1 MVTHYKVFTS
11 EIIMPEYINI
21 FNVILKRDLIL
32 AFRDKTDF
40 INSLI
45 FFIIVITLFP
55 LTFGTKSTIVN
66 EIIPGMIWISALLA
80 TCLSLE
86 TIFRSDFE
94 DGSIEQLTLSR
105 YPLTLLVSAKIFA
118 HWITFGVPLIIIS
131 LLMGMLLSLSNE
143 IIIALFITLILGT
156 PVLSLLG
163 SVMVALTIGLRGG
176 MLLNLLILPLS
187 MPILIFS
194 TVAIHNAALNQSIIA
209 ETYFLAGILVLAITL
224 APLAT
229 AAALRIRLS

>member
-1 MVTHYKVFTS
+1 
-11 EIIMPEYINI
+11 MPEYINI

-118 HWITFGVPLIIIS
+118 HWITFGMPLIIIS
-131 LLMGMLLSLSNE
+131 LLMGILLSLSNE
-143 IIIALFITLILGT
+143 VIIALFITLILGT

-187 MPILIFS
+187 MPVLIFS
-194 TVAIHNAALNQSIIA
+194 TVAIQNAALNQSIIA
-209 ETYFLAGILVLAITL
+209 ESYFLAGILVLAITL

>member
-1 MVTHYKVFTS
+1 MS
-11 EIIMPEYINI
+11 EYINI

-118 HWITFGVPLIIIS
+118 HWITFGMPLIIIS
-131 LLMGMLLSLSNE
+131 LLTGILLSLSNE
-143 IIIALFITLILGT
+143 IIMALFITLVLGT
-156 PVLSLLG
+156 PILSLLG

-187 MPILIFS
+187 MPVLIFS
-194 TVAIHNAALNQSIIA
+194 TVAIQNAALNQSIIA

-224 APLAT
+224 VPLAT

>member
-1 MVTHYKVFTS
+1 MS
-11 EIIMPEYINI
+11 EYINI

-55 LTFGTKSTIVN
+55 LTFGTTSTIVN

-105 YPLTLLVSAKIFA
+105 YPLTLLV
-118 HWITFGVPLIIIS
+118 
-131 LLMGMLLSLSNE
+131 
-143 IIIALFITLILGT
+143 
-156 PVLSLLG
+156 
-163 SVMVALTIGLRGG
+163 
-176 MLLNLLILPLS
+176 
-187 MPILIFS
+187 
-194 TVAIHNAALNQSIIA
+194 
-209 ETYFLAGILVLAITL
+209 
-224 APLAT
+224 
-229 AAALRIRLS
+229 

>member
-1 MVTHYKVFTS
+1 MS
-11 EIIMPEYINI
+11 EYINI

-118 HWITFGVPLIIIS
+118 HWITFGMPLIIIS
-131 LLMGMLLSLSNE
+131 LLMGILLSLSNE

-156 PVLSLLG
+156 PILSLLG

-187 MPILIFS
+187 MPVLIFS
-194 TVAIHNAALNQSIIA
+194 TVAIQNAALNQSIIA
-209 ETYFLAGILVLAITL
+209 EAYFLAGILVLAITL

>member
-1 MVTHYKVFTS
+1 
-11 EIIMPEYINI
+11 MPEYINI

>member
-1 MVTHYKVFTS
+1 MS
-11 EIIMPEYINI
+11 EYINI

-118 HWITFGVPLIIIS
+118 HWITFGMPLIIIS
-131 LLMGMLLSLSNE
+131 LLMGILLSLSNE
-143 IIIALFITLILGT
+143 IMMALFITLVLGT
-156 PVLSLLG
+156 PILSLLG

-187 MPILIFS
+187 MPVLIFS
-194 TVAIHNAALNQSIIA
+194 TVAIQNAALNQSIIA

-229 AAALRIRLS
+229 AVALRIRLS

>member
-1 MVTHYKVFTS
+1 MS
-11 EIIMPEYINI
+11 EYINI

-118 HWITFGVPLIIIS
+118 HWITFGMPLIIIS
-131 LLMGMLLSLSNE
+131 LLMGILLSLSNE
-143 IIIALFITLILGT
+143 IIMALFITLVLGT
-156 PVLSLLG
+156 PILSLLG

-187 MPILIFS
+187 MPVLIFS
-194 TVAIHNAALNQSIIA
+194 TVAIQNAALNQSIIA

>member
-1 MVTHYKVFTS
+1 MS
-11 EIIMPEYINI
+11 EYINI
-21 FNVILKRDLIL
+21 FNVILKRDLML

-118 HWITFGVPLIIIS
+118 HWITFGMPLIIIS
-131 LLMGMLLSLSNE
+131 LLMGILLSLSNE

-187 MPILIFS
+187 MPVLIFS
-194 TVAIHNAALNQSIIA
+194 TVAIQNAALNQPIIA
-209 ETYFLAGILVLAITL
+209 ESYFLAGILVLAITL

>member
-1 MVTHYKVFTS
+1 MS
-11 EIIMPEYINI
+11 EYINI

-55 LTFGTKSTIVN
+55 LSFGTKSTIVN

-118 HWITFGVPLIIIS
+118 HWITFGMPLIIIS
-131 LLMGMLLSLSNE
+131 LLMGILLSLSNE

-156 PVLSLLG
+156 PILSLLG

-187 MPILIFS
+187 MPVLIFS
-194 TVAIHNAALNQSIIA
+194 TVAIQNAALNQSIIA

-229 AAALRIRLS
+229 ATALRIRLS

>member
-1 MVTHYKVFTS
+1 MS
-11 EIIMPEYINI
+11 EYINI
-21 FNVILKRDLIL
+21 FNVILKRYLMR

-118 HWITFGVPLIIIS
+118 HWVTFGMPLIIIS
-131 LLMGMLLSLSNE
+131 LLMGILLSLSNE
-143 IIIALFITLILGT
+143 IKIALFITLILGT
-156 PVLSLLG
+156 PILSLLG

-187 MPILIFS
+187 MPVLIFS
-194 TVAIHNAALNQSIIA
+194 TVAIQNAALNQSIIA

>member
-1 MVTHYKVFTS
+1 MS
-11 EIIMPEYINI
+11 EYINI
-21 FNVILKRDLIL
+21 FNIILKRDLML

-118 HWITFGVPLIIIS
+118 HWITFGMPLIIIS
-131 LLMGMLLSLSNE
+131 LLMGILLSLSNE

-156 PVLSLLG
+156 PILSLLG

-187 MPILIFS
+187 MPVLIFS
-194 TVAIHNAALNQSIIA
+194 TVAIQNAALNQPIIA
-209 ETYFLAGILVLAITL
+209 ESYFLAGILVLAITL

>member
-1 MVTHYKVFTS
+1 MS
-11 EIIMPEYINI
+11 EYINI

-118 HWITFGVPLIIIS
+118 HWITFGMPLIIIS
-131 LLMGMLLSLSNE
+131 LLMGILLSLSNE
-143 IIIALFITLILGT
+143 IMMALFITLILGT
-156 PVLSLLG
+156 PILSLLG

-187 MPILIFS
+187 MPVLIFS
-194 TVAIHNAALNQSIIA
+194 TVAIQNAALNQSIIA

-224 APLAT
+224 VPLAT

>member
-1 MVTHYKVFTS
+1 MS
-11 EIIMPEYINI
+11 EYINI
-21 FNVILKRDLIL
+21 FNVILKRDLML

-118 HWITFGVPLIIIS
+118 HWITFGMPLIIIS
-131 LLMGMLLSLSNE
+131 LLMGILLSLSNE

-156 PVLSLLG
+156 PILSLLG

-187 MPILIFS
+187 MPVLIFS
-194 TVAIHNAALNQSIIA
+194 TVAIQNAALNQSIIA
-209 ETYFLAGILVLAITL
+209 EVYFLAGILVLAITL

>member
-1 MVTHYKVFTS
+1 MS
-11 EIIMPEYINI
+11 EYINI

-118 HWITFGVPLIIIS
+118 HWITFGMPLIIIS
-131 LLMGMLLSLSNE
+131 LLMGILLSLSSE
-143 IIIALFITLILGT
+143 IIMALFITLVLGT
-156 PVLSLLG
+156 PILSLLG

-187 MPILIFS
+187 MPVLIFS
-194 TVAIHNAALNQSIIA
+194 TVAIQNAALNQSIIA

-229 AAALRIRLS
+229 AAALRIRLR

>member
-1 MVTHYKVFTS
+1 MS
-11 EIIMPEYINI
+11 EYINI

-66 EIIPGMIWISALLA
+66 EIIPGIIWISALLA

-118 HWITFGVPLIIIS
+118 HWITFGMPLIIIS
-131 LLMGMLLSLSNE
+131 LLMGILLSLSNE
-143 IIIALFITLILGT
+143 IIMALFITLILGT
-156 PVLSLLG
+156 PILSLLG

-187 MPILIFS
+187 MPVLIFS
-194 TVAIHNAALNQSIIA
+194 TVAIQNAALNQSIIA

>member
-1 MVTHYKVFTS
+1 MS
-11 EIIMPEYINI
+11 EYINI
-21 FNVILKRDLIL
+21 FNVILKRDLML

-118 HWITFGVPLIIIS
+118 HWITFGMPLIIIS
-131 LLMGMLLSLSNE
+131 LLMGILLSLSNE

-156 PVLSLLG
+156 PILSLLG

-176 MLLNLLILPLS
+176 ILLNLLILPLS
-187 MPILIFS
+187 MPVLIFS
-194 TVAIHNAALNQSIIA
+194 TVAIQNAALNQSIIA

-229 AAALRIRLS
+229 ATALRIRLS

>member
-1 MVTHYKVFTS
+1 MS
-11 EIIMPEYINI
+11 EYINI
-21 FNVILKRDLIL
+21 FNVILKRDLML

-118 HWITFGVPLIIIS
+118 HWITFGMPLIIIS
-131 LLMGMLLSLSNE
+131 LLMGILLSLSNE
-143 IIIALFITLILGT
+143 IIMALFITLILGT
-156 PVLSLLG
+156 PILSLLG

-187 MPILIFS
+187 MPVLIFS
-194 TVAIHNAALNQSIIA
+194 TVAIQNAALNQSIIA

-229 AAALRIRLS
+229 ATALRIRLS

>member
-1 MVTHYKVFTS
+1 MS
-11 EIIMPEYINI
+11 EYINI

-118 HWITFGVPLIIIS
+118 HWITFGMPLIIIS
-131 LLMGMLLSLSNE
+131 LLMGILLSLSSE
-143 IIIALFITLILGT
+143 IIMALFITLILGT
-156 PVLSLLG
+156 PILSLLG

-187 MPILIFS
+187 MPVLIFS
-194 TVAIHNAALNQSIIA
+194 TVAIQNAALNQSIIA

-229 AAALRIRLS
+229 TAALRIRLS

>member
-1 MVTHYKVFTS
+1 MS
-11 EIIMPEYINI
+11 EYINI
-21 FNVILKRDLIL
+21 FNVILKRDLML

-55 LTFGTKSTIVN
+55 LTFGTTSTIVN

-118 HWITFGVPLIIIS
+118 HWITFGMPLIIIS
-131 LLMGMLLSLSNE
+131 LLMGILLSLSNE

-156 PVLSLLG
+156 PILSLLG

-187 MPILIFS
+187 MPVLIFS
-194 TVAIHNAALNQSIIA
+194 TVAIQNAALNQSIIA

>member
-1 MVTHYKVFTS
+1 MS
-11 EIIMPEYINI
+11 EYINI

-118 HWITFGVPLIIIS
+118 HWITFGMPLIIIS
-131 LLMGMLLSLSNE
+131 LLMGILLSLSNE
-143 IIIALFITLILGT
+143 IIMAIFITLVLGT
-156 PVLSLLG
+156 PILSLLG

-187 MPILIFS
+187 MPVLIFS
-194 TVAIHNAALNQSIIA
+194 TVAIQNAASNQSMIA
-209 ETYFLAGILVLAITL
+209 EVYFLAGILVLTITL

>member
-1 MVTHYKVFTS
+1 MS
-11 EIIMPEYINI
+11 EYINI
-21 FNVILKRDLIL
+21 FNVILKRDLML

-40 INSLI
+40 INSLF

-55 LTFGTKSTIVN
+55 LTFGTTSTIVN

-118 HWITFGVPLIIIS
+118 HWITFGMPLIIIS
-131 LLMGMLLSLSNE
+131 LLMGVLLSLSNE

-156 PVLSLLG
+156 PILSLLG

-187 MPILIFS
+187 MPVLIFS
-194 TVAIHNAALNQSIIA
+194 TVAIQNAALNQSIIA

>member
-1 MVTHYKVFTS
+1 MS
-11 EIIMPEYINI
+11 EYINI
-21 FNVILKRDLIL
+21 FNVILKRDLML

-118 HWITFGVPLIIIS
+118 HWITFGMPLIIIS
-131 LLMGMLLSLSNE
+131 LLMGILLSLSNE

-187 MPILIFS
+187 MPVLIFS
-194 TVAIHNAALNQSIIA
+194 TVAIQNAALNQSIIA

>member
-1 MVTHYKVFTS
+1 MS
-11 EIIMPEYINI
+11 EYINI

-55 LTFGTKSTIVN
+55 LTFGTTSTIVN

-118 HWITFGVPLIIIS
+118 HWITFGMPLIIIS
-131 LLMGMLLSLSNE
+131 LLMGILLSLSNE

-156 PVLSLLG
+156 PILSLLG

-187 MPILIFS
+187 MPVLIFS
-194 TVAIHNAALNQSIIA
+194 TVAIQNAALNQSIIA

>member
-1 MVTHYKVFTS
+1 MS
-11 EIIMPEYINI
+11 EYINI
-21 FNVILKRDLIL
+21 FNVILKRDLML

-118 HWITFGVPLIIIS
+118 HWITFGMPLIIIS
-131 LLMGMLLSLSNE
+131 LLMGILLSLSNE
-143 IIIALFITLILGT
+143 IIMALFITLILGT
-156 PVLSLLG
+156 PILSLLG

-187 MPILIFS
+187 MPVLIVS
-194 TVAIHNAALNQSIIA
+194 TVAIQNAALNQSIIA